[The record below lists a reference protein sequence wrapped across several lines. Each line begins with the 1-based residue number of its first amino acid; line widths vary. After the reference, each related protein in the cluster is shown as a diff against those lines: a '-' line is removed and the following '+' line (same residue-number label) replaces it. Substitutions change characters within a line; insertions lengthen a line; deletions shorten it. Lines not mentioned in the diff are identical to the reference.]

1 MTHRV
6 AVLAL
11 DGVMPFDLGIPA
23 SVLHQAVDVGGRP
36 LYEVST
42 CSLGGR
48 PVRTNQDFSINVE
61 HDETLLAR
69 ADTVV
74 IATHE
79 PAGGLLAV
87 ATLPPEVR
95 AALELILPRTRI
107 VSLCTSAFLLAA
119 AGLLDGQRATTHWG
133 LCGELARLFPQVDV
147 DPDVLFVDNGR
158 VLTGAGVAAGIDL
171 CLHLVRRDHG
181 AAVANAAARRC
192 VVAPWRDGG
201 QAQFIDHPLPP
212 DADSSTSATRLWILD
227 RLAGPL
233 PLPDLARHAN
243 MSVRTFT
250 RRFRAEVGQSPRQW
264 INQRRVDHARSLL
277 ELTNLS
283 VQEVASAAGFAD
295 PVLLRQHLQATVG
308 LSPGAYRRTYA
319 AGGPTRTTPAA
330 GEAPVPATRAL
341 RTNGGPAAAS
351 HPEPRRNAHLPWC
364 VPTDLAANS
373 TGDQAAGAAVAS
385 AYQRTPG

>member
-23 SVLHQAVDVGGRP
+23 SVLHQAVDGAGRP

-48 PVRTNQDFSINVE
+48 PVRTNQDFSISVA

-79 PAGGLLAV
+79 PAGGLLAI
-87 ATLPPEVR
+87 ATLPPEVG
-95 AALELILPRTRI
+95 AALELIGPRTRI

-133 LCGELARLFPQVDV
+133 LCGDLARLFPQVDV

-181 AAVANAAARRC
+181 TAVANAAARRC

-201 QAQFIDHPLPP
+201 QAQFIEQPLPS
-212 DADSSTSATRLWILD
+212 DADNSTSATRLWILD
-227 RLAGPL
+227 RLADPL
-233 PLPDLARHAN
+233 PLLDLARHAN

-264 INQRRVDHARSLL
+264 INHRRVDHARLLL
-277 ELTNLS
+277 ESTDLS
-283 VQEVASAAGFAD
+283 VGQVASAVGFAD
-295 PVLLRQHLQATVG
+295 PLLLRQHMQASVG
-308 LSPGAYRRTYA
+308 LSPGNYRRTYA
-319 AGGPTRTTPAA
+319 APESTRTTTYASPMPARR
-330 GEAPVPATRAL
+330 TRKPE
-341 RTNGGPAAAS
+341 GGPVVARQ
-351 HPEPRRNAHLPWC
+351 PEPPRPAHTPWC
-364 VPTDLAANS
+364 VAADL
-373 TGDQAAGAAVAS
+373 TAGANK
-385 AYQRTPG
+385 

>member
-1 MTHRV
+1 MSHRV

-11 DGVMPFDLGIPA
+11 DGVMPFDLSIPA
-23 SVLHQAVDVGGRP
+23 CVLHQAVDAAGRQ

-48 PVRTNQDFSINVE
+48 PVRTNQDFSITVQ
-61 HDETLLAR
+61 HDHTLLAR

-79 PAGGLLAV
+79 PAAGLLAV
-87 ATLPPEVR
+87 AKVPPEVG
-95 AALELILPRTRI
+95 AALELIRPHTRI

-119 AGLLDGQRATTHWG
+119 VGLLDGQGATTHWG
-133 LCGELARLFPQVDV
+133 LCGELARLFPKVDV
-147 DPDVLFVDNGR
+147 DPEVLFVDNGR

-181 AAVANAAARRC
+181 ASVANAAARRC

-212 DADSSTSATRLWILD
+212 DADNSTSTTRLWILD
-227 RLAGPL
+227 RLAEPL
-233 PLPDLARHAN
+233 SLTDLSRHAN

-250 RRFRAEVGQSPRQW
+250 RRFRAEVGQSPHQW

-277 ELTNLS
+277 ESTDFS
-283 VQEVASAAGFAD
+283 VGQVASAAGFAD
-295 PVLLRQHLQATVG
+295 PVLLRKHLQASVG

-319 AGGPTRTTPAA
+319 ATGSNGTSTHTA
-330 GEAPVPATRAL
+330 GSPHR
-341 RTNGGPAAAS
+341 
-351 HPEPRRNAHLPWC
+351 
-364 VPTDLAANS
+364 
-373 TGDQAAGAAVAS
+373 
-385 AYQRTPG
+385 